1 MMHMYKY
8 FNTVEFVQLIL
19 NICNFLY
26 ITVMLTQILEICYN
40 YLNVNSIIYVAK

>member
-1 MMHMYKY
+1 MHMNKF

-40 YLNVNSIIYVAK
+40 HLNVNSLIYVAK